1 MNTSIIGIGEI
12 VITLP
17 AEKTLALGDFVTIN
31 DTGTAVKAANEA
43 EPVGVCVSR
52 NGAYAGVQVKGGV
65 RVPCTDSTLK
75 PGYQIL
81 KVSDGK
87 LAKGTA
93 GTPHLV
99 VSADTVLETAEVI
112 L

>member
-52 NGAYAGVQVKGGV
+52 NGA
-65 RVPCTDSTLK
+65 
-75 PGYQIL
+75 
-81 KVSDGK
+81 
-87 LAKGTA
+87 
-93 GTPHLV
+93 
-99 VSADTVLETAEVI
+99 
-112 L
+112 

>member
-1 MNTSIIGIGEI
+1 MKTSVIGIGET

-17 AEKTLALGDFVTIN
+17 AEETLALGDFVTIN
-31 DTGTAVKAANEA
+31 DGGTAVKAANDA
-43 EPVGVCVSR
+43 EPVGVCVSL
-52 NGAYAGVQVKGGV
+52 NGAYAGIQVKGGL
-65 RVPCTDSTLK
+65 RAPCTDSTLK
-75 PGYQIL
+75 PGYQLL

-87 LAKGTA
+87 IFKGTT

-99 VSADTVLETAEVI
+99 VSVDTTLQIAEVI